1 MASKLSYLQKYLQ
14 PAKKKKRE
22 AKADSKLTEVED
34 AKVHTGFVESE
45 PEDEKPQVVHNQQEE
60 DSEPRRRR
68 LDAASDSELE
78 PDIESH
84 LPDDSRNDELRP
96 GL

>member
-22 AKADSKLTEVED
+22 AKADSKLMEVED

-45 PEDEKPQVVHNQQEE
+45 PEDEKPQVVHN
-60 DSEPRRRR
+60 
-68 LDAASDSELE
+68 
-78 PDIESH
+78 
-84 LPDDSRNDELRP
+84 
-96 GL
+96 